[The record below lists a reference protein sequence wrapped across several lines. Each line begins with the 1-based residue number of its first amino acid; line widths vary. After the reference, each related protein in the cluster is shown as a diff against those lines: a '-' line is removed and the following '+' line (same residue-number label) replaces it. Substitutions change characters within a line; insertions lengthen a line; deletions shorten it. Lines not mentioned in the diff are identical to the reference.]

1 MRLPLVLALVALA
14 LNIVVD
20 AYVYSRLQKRPGL
33 RKAHAA
39 LSVVLTLLWIGIIC
53 VPKRI
58 GDDSFLLGLMWV
70 IYAYWTVYM
79 PKYVAAVFDIVAA
92 IPMIWH
98 GRRWRIV
105 SGAGTVCATL
115 VFAAMW
121 WGATEERFRLD
132 IKKIEIEIPNLPTSM
147 QGTKLVQISD
157 WHVGSYGTD
166 TTFVS
171 RTVDAINALRP
182 DAVLFTGDLVN
193 RHSDELRPF
202 TGVLSRLKAPMGV
215 YSVMGNHDYG
225 DYYRWPDEQ
234 AHRADA
240 DSLRAMQADMGWR
253 VLDNAMVN
261 LGEIKLIGVE
271 NIGDPP
277 FRTHGD
283 LRKACPGLAD
293 LSPKI
298 LMSHNPAHWIDSIAG
313 RKDVNIALTLSGHT
327 HAMQI
332 EVAGFSPAKWRYPK
346 WGGLYDDN
354 AGHKLYVNTGLGTPE
369 DRKSVV

>member
-157 WHVGSYGTD
+157 WHVGSYGT
-166 TTFVS
+166 
-171 RTVDAINALRP
+171 
-182 DAVLFTGDLVN
+182 
-193 RHSDELRPF
+193 
-202 TGVLSRLKAPMGV
+202 
-215 YSVMGNHDYG
+215 
-225 DYYRWPDEQ
+225 
-234 AHRADA
+234 
-240 DSLRAMQADMGWR
+240 
-253 VLDNAMVN
+253 
-261 LGEIKLIGVE
+261 
-271 NIGDPP
+271 
-277 FRTHGD
+277 
-283 LRKACPGLAD
+283 
-293 LSPKI
+293 
-298 LMSHNPAHWIDSIAG
+298 
-313 RKDVNIALTLSGHT
+313 
-327 HAMQI
+327 
-332 EVAGFSPAKWRYPK
+332 
-346 WGGLYDDN
+346 
-354 AGHKLYVNTGLGTPE
+354 E
-369 DRKSVV
+369 DRKSAV